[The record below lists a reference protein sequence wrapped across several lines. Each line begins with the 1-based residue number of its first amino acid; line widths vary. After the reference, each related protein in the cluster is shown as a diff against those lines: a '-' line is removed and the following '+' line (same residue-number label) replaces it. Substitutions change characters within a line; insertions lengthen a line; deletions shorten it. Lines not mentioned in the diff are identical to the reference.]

1 MVFEAS
7 YQDGQVKTARK
18 GTSMYKIKVIG
29 KAAHAGL
36 EPENGIN
43 ATVEIS
49 KLINQIIQLADSKSG
64 TTVVPTVL
72 QSGTTTNTV
81 PEVATL
87 DIDCRSF
94 EMKQLQRI
102 DSEIRKLQSSSAK
115 VEVSGAI
122 NRPPLEEQNSK
133 QLFQILNNKL
143 KSVGKSEVL
152 SAAVGGASDGNLAAA
167 AGAQV
172 LDGLGAVGHGAHAKT
187 EHILKSKIESQIE
200 MAKLLIQ
207 ELCK

>member
-1 MVFEAS
+1 
-7 YQDGQVKTARK
+7 
-18 GTSMYKIKVIG
+18 
-29 KAAHAGL
+29 
-36 EPENGIN
+36 
-43 ATVEIS
+43 
-49 KLINQIIQLADSKSG
+49 
-64 TTVVPTVL
+64 
-72 QSGTTTNTV
+72 
-81 PEVATL
+81 
-87 DIDCRSF
+87 
-94 EMKQLQRI
+94 MKQLQRI
-102 DSEIRKLQSSSAK
+102 DSEIRKMESSSAK